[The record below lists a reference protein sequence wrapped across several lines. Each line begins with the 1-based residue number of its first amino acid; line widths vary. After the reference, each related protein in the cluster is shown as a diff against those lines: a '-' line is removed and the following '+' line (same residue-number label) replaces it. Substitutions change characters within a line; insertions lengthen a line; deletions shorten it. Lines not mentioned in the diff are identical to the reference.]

1 MTEFQRSNNANLIR
15 EKKKPKV
22 KGDYIRIQ
30 LVMVGSGVGVSWEDS
45 FHEINSWN
53 ESSQEYISFTRPAE
67 GRG

>member
-22 KGDYIRIQ
+22 KSDYIRIQ

-45 FHEINSWN
+45 FYEINSWN
-53 ESSQEYISFTRPAE
+53 ESSQEYISLTRPAE